1 MSTSASRARVGGDDF
16 AVVVAGFFAAGAGLP
31 PPEGA
36 PLVRAQLEVALPWAC
51 TVVGLSA

>member
-1 MSTSASRARVGGDDF
+1 VGGDDF